1 MEEGKEK
8 SLGELLGPIWLGV
21 KKYWRLAVGP
31 SLAVLGVGLVLAARI
46 PSYYQADTL
55 IFMQPQRLASKI
67 IEEQKREEISERLQA
82 LVQEI
87 LSRPRLRAIIDR
99 FKLYPEYR
107 GVDGAEKALAKLKA
121 AIEVSPAASLTG
133 VQQLQTFK
141 LSFSHRDPD
150 TTFEVIKAV
159 SNLFIEESVYD
170 RRNEVQGTQDFFDAQ
185 LADSRKK
192 LEETE
197 NKVQEFVKQN
207 FGKLPEHLEQAVA
220 RLQALQS
227 QLESNNQLL
236 GANMTRRG
244 NLEIELGEVRRITSA
259 MGGESATT
267 SYSNDPQEAVG
278 QLEEALAILKSKY
291 TDQHPEVIATKKRI
305 EALRAQLGKSKP
317 VGSKQSNTPR
327 VNTQGA
333 AAVLGVKRQLS
344 EVDIAINALK
354 DENDH
359 LKKQAE
365 ELNADIQEMP
375 LKEQELLKIK
385 RDYENQKE
393 TYQKLT
399 GERDSAGLQASMLRS
414 QKATQ
419 LRVVE
424 PPEKPISPAG
434 PPRLL
439 IALGGLVLALGLLVA
454 IPVAIYFL
462 NGSFRSKEEVEETL
476 GVKVLGVIPPMYT
489 PEATSAARRIQVV
502 SGAAS
507 AVSFLALSAVI
518 VLFIR

>member
-1 MEEGKEK
+1 
-8 SLGELLGPIWLGV
+8 
-21 KKYWRLAVGP
+21 
-31 SLAVLGVGLVLAARI
+31 
-46 PSYYQADTL
+46 
-55 IFMQPQRLASKI
+55 MQPQRLNSKI
-67 IEEQKREEISERLQA
+67 LEEQKREEVSERLQA

-99 FKLYPEYR
+99 FKLYPEYK
-107 GVDGAEKALAKLKA
+107 GVEGSERALSKLKA
-121 AIEVSPAASLTG
+121 AIEVGQAPSLTG

-150 TTFEVIKAV
+150 TVFEVIKAL

-185 LADSRKK
+185 LADARKK

-220 RLQALQS
+220 RLQTLQS
-227 QLESNNQLL
+227 QLESNGQLL
-236 GANMTRRG
+236 AANMTRRG
-244 NLEIELGEVRRITSA
+244 NLEGELGEVRKLASTIGE
-259 MGGESATT
+259 GGGA
-267 SYSNDPQEAVG
+267 SYSNDPREAVE
-278 QLEEALAILKSKY
+278 QLEEALAVLKSKY

-305 EALRAQLGKSKP
+305 EALRAQLAKGGGGKKP
-317 VGSKQSNTPR
+317 VGPR
-327 VNTQGA
+327 VNSQGV
-333 AAVLGVKRQLS
+333 AAVMGVKRQLN

-354 DENDH
+354 DENER
-359 LKKQAE
+359 LKKQVE

-385 RDYENQKE
+385 RDYENLKE
-393 TYQKLT
+393 TYQKLM
-399 GERDSAGLQASMLRS
+399 GERDTAGLQASMLRS

-424 PPEKPISPAG
+424 PPEKPVGPAG
-434 PPRLL
+434 PPRML
-439 IALGGLVLALGLLVA
+439 IGLGGLVLALVILVA
-454 IPVAIYFL
+454 VPVAIYFL

-476 GVKVLGVIPPMYT
+476 GVKVLGVIPPMFT
-489 PEATSAARRIQVV
+489 PEATSATRRIQLV

>member
-1 MEEGKEK
+1 MQEGKEK
-8 SLGELLGPIWLGV
+8 TLNETLGPLWLAI

-31 SLAVLGVGLVLAARI
+31 SAAIFGIGLVLAARI

-67 IEEQKREEISERLQA
+67 IEEQKREEVSERLQA

-99 FKLYPEYR
+99 FKLYPEYK
-107 GVDGAEKALAKLKA
+107 GVQGSERALQKLKA
-121 AIEVSPAASLTG
+121 AIDVSQAPSLTG

-141 LSFSHRDPD
+141 LSFSHRDPN
-150 TTFEVIKAV
+150 TVFEVIKAL

-185 LADSRKK
+185 LADARKK

-220 RLQALQS
+220 RLQTLQS

-236 GANMTRRG
+236 AANMSRRG
-244 NLEIELGEVRRITSA
+244 NLEGELSEVRKIASA
-259 MGGESATT
+259 AGGANGQP
-267 SYSNDPQEAVG
+267 SYSDDPQEAVN
-278 QLEEALAILKSKY
+278 QLEEALAILKTKY
-291 TDQHPEVIATKKRI
+291 TDQHPEVAATKKRI
-305 EALRAQLGKSKP
+305 EALRAQVGKKP
-317 VGSKQSNTPR
+317 KSQGVSRINP
-327 VNTQGA
+327 QGA
-333 AAVLGVKRQLS
+333 SVVLGVKRQLS
-344 EVDIAINALK
+344 ETDIAITALK
-354 DENDH
+354 DENER
-359 LKKQAE
+359 LKKQVE
-365 ELNADIQEMP
+365 VLNADIQEMP

-385 RDYENQKE
+385 RDYQNLQES
-393 TYQKLT
+393 YQKLM

-424 PPEKPISPAG
+424 PPEKPVGPAG
-434 PPRLL
+434 PPRVL
-439 IALGGLVLALGLLVA
+439 IALGGLTLAIALLIA
-454 IPVAIYFL
+454 IPIAIYFL
-462 NGSFRSKEEVEETL
+462 NGSFRSKEEVEEAL
-476 GVKVLGVIPPMYT
+476 GVKVLGVIPPMFT
-489 PEATSAARRIQVV
+489 PEATSASRRIQLV

-507 AVSFLALSAVI
+507 AASFLALSAVI
-518 VLFIR
+518 VMFIR

>member
-1 MEEGKEK
+1 MEEGREK
-8 SLGELLGPIWLGV
+8 SLSEMLGPIWLAV

-67 IEEQKREEISERLQA
+67 IEEQKRDEISERLQA

-99 FKLYPEYR
+99 FKLYPEYK
-107 GVDGAEKALAKLKA
+107 GIEGGEKALAKLKA
-121 AIEVSPAASLTG
+121 AIEVTQAASLTG
-133 VQQLQTFK
+133 AQQLQTFK

-185 LADSRKK
+185 LADARKK

-220 RLQALQS
+220 RLQTLQS
-227 QLESNNQLL
+227 QLESNGQLL
-236 GANMTRRG
+236 AANMTRRG
-244 NLEIELGEVRRITSA
+244 NLESELGEVKRITSN
-259 MGGESATT
+259 MPDGQT
-267 SYSNDPQEAVG
+267 SYSNDPQEAVS

-305 EALRAQLGKSKP
+305 EALKAQLGKGKGASKP
-317 VGSKQSNTPR
+317 AGGTH
-327 VNTQGA
+327 VNSQGA

-344 EVDIAINALK
+344 EVDIAVNALK
-354 DENDH
+354 DENEH
-359 LKKQAE
+359 LKKQVE

-385 RDYENQKE
+385 RDYENLKD
-393 TYQKLT
+393 TYQKLM

-424 PPEKPISPAG
+424 PPEKPIIPSG

-439 IALGGLVLALGLLVA
+439 IALGGLILALIILVA

-476 GVKVLGVIPPMYT
+476 GVKVLGVIPPMFT

-518 VLFIR
+518 VLFLR

>member
-1 MEEGKEK
+1 MEDGKEK
-8 SLGELLGPIWLGV
+8 SLGEMLGPIWLAI
-21 KKYWRLAVGP
+21 KKYWTLAIGP
-31 SLAVLGVGLVLAARI
+31 SLAVLGIGLVLAARI
-46 PSYYQADTL
+46 PGYYQADTL

-67 IEEQKREEISERLQA
+67 IEEQKREEVSERLQA

-107 GVDGAEKALAKLKA
+107 GVEGAERALTKLKA
-121 AIEVSPAASLTG
+121 AIEVNQAASLTG
-133 VQQLQTFK
+133 AQQLQTFK
-141 LSFSHRDPD
+141 LSFTHRDAD

-197 NKVQEFVKQN
+197 NKVQEFVKEN

-220 RLQALQS
+220 RLQTLQS
-227 QLESNNQLL
+227 QLESNGQLL
-236 GANMTRRG
+236 AANMSRRG
-244 NLEIELGEVRRITSA
+244 NLETELGEVRRITSA
-259 MGGESATT
+259 NPGENAT
-267 SYSNDPQEAVG
+267 SYSNDPQEAVV
-278 QLEEALAILKSKY
+278 QLEEALAMLKSKY

-305 EALRAQLGKSKP
+305 EALRAQVGKTRP
-317 VGSKQSNTPR
+317 GSKQPSTPR

-354 DENDH
+354 TENEN
-359 LKKQAE
+359 LKKQVE
-365 ELNADIQEMP
+365 VLNADIQEMP

-385 RDYENQKE
+385 RDYENLKE
-393 TYQKLT
+393 TYQKLM

-424 PPEKPISPAG
+424 PPEKPLSPAG
-434 PPRLL
+434 PPRML
-439 IALGGLVLALGLLVA
+439 IALGGLVLALVLLVT

-462 NGSFRSKEEVEETL
+462 NGSFRSKEEVEEIL

-518 VLFIR
+518 VLFVR

>member
-1 MEEGKEK
+1 MEDGREK
-8 SLGELLGPIWLGV
+8 SLGEMLGPIWLAV
-21 KKYWRLAVGP
+21 KKYWKLALGP
-31 SLAVLGVGLVLAARI
+31 SLAVLGVGLVIASRI

-67 IEEQKREEISERLQA
+67 IEEQKREEVSERLQA

-99 FKLYPEYR
+99 FKLYPEYK
-107 GVDGAEKALAKLKA
+107 GVAGSERALMKLKA
-121 AIEVSPAASLTG
+121 AIEVTQAASLTG
-133 VQQLQTFK
+133 AQQLQTFK
-141 LSFSHRDPD
+141 LSFSHRDAD

-220 RLQALQS
+220 RLQTLQS
-227 QLESNNQLL
+227 QLESNGQLL
-236 GANMTRRG
+236 AANMSRRG
-244 NLEIELGEVRRITSA
+244 NLEGELGEVRRITAS
-259 MGGESATT
+259 MGGESGAAT
-267 SYSNDPQEAVG
+267 YSNDPQEAVA

-305 EALRAQLGKSKP
+305 EALRAQLGKSNP
-317 VGSKQSNTPR
+317 GSKKPASPR
-327 VNTQGA
+327 VNSQGA
-333 AAVLGVKRQLS
+333 AAVLGVRRQLS
-344 EVDIAINALK
+344 EVDIAVNALK
-354 DENDH
+354 SENER
-359 LKKQAE
+359 LKKQVE
-365 ELNADIQEMP
+365 QLNSDIQEMP

-385 RDYENQKE
+385 RDYENLKE
-393 TYQKLT
+393 TYQKLM

-439 IALGGLVLALGLLVA
+439 IAIAGLVLALIVLLA
-454 IPVAIYFL
+454 MPVAIYFL
-462 NGSFRSKEEVEETL
+462 NGSFRSKEEVEEIL

-518 VLFIR
+518 VLFLR